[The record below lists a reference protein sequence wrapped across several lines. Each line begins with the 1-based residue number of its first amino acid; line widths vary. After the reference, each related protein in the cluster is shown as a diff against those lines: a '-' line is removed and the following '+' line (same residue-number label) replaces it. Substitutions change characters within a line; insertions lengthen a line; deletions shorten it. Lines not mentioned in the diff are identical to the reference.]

1 MWKSLAVALPLAVAA
16 FVGGTRFASRPAH
29 VESHMMTSELCG
41 DEAPFMAENQTAMH
55 RMMSDMDIAPSGD
68 VDRDFSAMMI
78 PHHRGA
84 IAMAQAELRYGR
96 NETLRR
102 IAQEIIV
109 DQQQEIAVMRLTLEQ
124 LPPPSTTTAALVRK
138 QEEKLP

>member
-1 MWKSLAVALPLAVAA
+1 MWKTLVVALPLTVVAYA
-16 FVGGTRFASRPAH
+16 GGARFGRQPAH
-29 VESHMMTSELCG
+29 VASQMMMSELCG

-55 RMMSDMDIAPSGD
+55 RMMSEMDIGPSGD

-96 NETLRR
+96 NESLRR

-109 DQQQEIAVMRLTLEQ
+109 DQQQEIAVMGLALDQ
-124 LPPPSTTTAALVRK
+124 PPSTTTAALVRR
-138 QEEKLP
+138 

>member
-1 MWKSLAVALPLAVAA
+1 MWKVLAVALPLAAVAFA
-16 FVGGTRFASRPAH
+16 GGARFGSQPAH
-29 VESHMMTSELCG
+29 MASQMMMSELCG

-96 NETLRR
+96 NESLRR

-109 DQQQEIAVMRLTLEQ
+109 DQQQEIAVMRLALDQ
-124 LPPPSTTTAALVRK
+124 PPPSTATAVLVRR
-138 QEEKLP
+138 

>member
-1 MWKSLAVALPLAVAA
+1 MWKVLAVALPVAAVA
-16 FVGGTRFASRPAH
+16 FVGGARYGSQPLHMASQ
-29 VESHMMTSELCG
+29 MIMSELCG

-109 DQQQEIAVMRLTLEQ
+109 DQQQEIDVMRLALDQ
-124 LPPPSTTTAALVRK
+124 PSPSRATAALVGR
-138 QEEKLP
+138 

>member
-1 MWKSLAVALPLAVAA
+1 MWKTLAVALPLSVVAYA
-16 FVGGTRFASRPAH
+16 GGARFGSQPVHMASQ
-29 VESHMMTSELCG
+29 MMMSELCG

-78 PHHRGA
+78 PHHRAA
-84 IAMAQAELRYGR
+84 IAMAQSELRYGR
-96 NETLRR
+96 NESLRR

-109 DQQQEIAVMRLTLEQ
+109 DQQQEIAVMRLALDQ
-124 LPPPSTTTAALVRK
+124 PPPTTTAALVRK
-138 QEEKLP
+138 QREK